1 MCIRDSCELEFREDA
16 LSAIAKKAMKRK
28 TGARGLRT
36 LLEKTLL
43 DTMYELPSSSDISK
57 VVIDKTVI
65 ESSKEPLLIY
75 AKNKN
80 TANSKD

>member
-1 MCIRDSCELEFREDA
+1 MEDCELEFREDA